1 MQAAEQQL
9 PVSQQAQQQ
18 TRGLHK
24 FVKQIVEMYG
34 SGFTSR
40 KMLLQQSLAGQDRSK
55 GVSPSVISMQ
65 QNTRLAV
72 LTLQVCFSLTG
83 QGFALTNARFQSQ
96 LCCVCLER
104 RPLSSVLVHQNT
116 CCAFV
121 HFRCA
126 YFVSKVASFL
136 SKRLTTRTCWCAL
149 FIVC

>member
-55 GVSPSVISMQ
+55 GVSPSVMSMQ

-72 LTLQVCFSLTG
+72 LTLQVCFSLIG
-83 QGFALTNARFQSQ
+83 QVFALTNARFQLQ
-96 LCCVCLER
+96 LCFCLSGKEVTFISFYAPEHMLRICALQVCLLCE
-104 RPLSSVLVHQNT
+104 
-116 CCAFV
+116 
-121 HFRCA
+121 
-126 YFVSKVASFL
+126 
-136 SKRLTTRTCWCAL
+136 
-149 FIVC
+149 